1 MTMSMRSLFQFI
13 TEGRKKT
20 NKEQE
25 MHIEGN
31 SILDKI
37 MNDKETNIDEFVK
50 EFVRPNG
57 PTIYAFTTDK
67 VDSAVKVGYTDQHP
81 ESRIAQWKEIYGKEE
96 GEVVTLGWWSS
107 EEFNQAGE
115 RVFFWDHAIHKKIRD
130 KGYKQL
136 ERDEFMNTLTEKG
149 KQLVDIHYSRE
160 FFSKYKKLLQGQLNN
175 EDKEE
180 LSGQLLEDLIMQM
193 KANIKAGKADF
204 KLYSFDEEG
213 KTSKKQAD
221 KVWGEPDTYSNT
233 DLQEDAIDR
242 GVKAI
247 KNDKKNILMAAVMRF
262 GKTHAS
268 YEIVKHAGFKRVIVC
283 SAKADVRTAWREDIN
298 HVHFYKDFVFIEV
311 LGPNNW
317 DVTYCKEDKLV
328 TEHGIPNMENLEK
341 SGKTIIYFF
350 TLHDLGGSVKE
361 LKEKHKGIFDKEFDM
376 MIVDETHYGSHANT
390 FGKATGLGQNKIKDD
405 EDDEDNAA
413 IEEEQ
418 KIAKE
423 SKEALQKLNIKYKRV
438 LQVSGTPYYIL
449 ASNEMI
455 AEDAEIISKVSYT
468 DMLNAR
474 DKYEKEHKGED
485 QSKSPYFGIPT
496 LHKIG
501 LRLNKECRK
510 VMQNAGMTDSMT
522 ELFKVDGQKFVHER
536 AVEGLMKSIF
546 GDGKGSLAFLKNKSV
561 EGNKVCK
568 HTLIVLPRVKAC
580 RAMKDLLTK
589 FIPEKNRKVFCI
601 VNNWGGIADVKDVD
615 DLNNQLET
623 LDSKGIGSIILTV
636 NRFLT
641 GVSMPC
647 VDSMIY
653 LKNASSP
660 QEYDQNIFRLC
671 TRRVKKV
678 KDPDNESRS
687 KKVNMKDNVYL
698 IDFNMTNMFNMIANS
713 ARMKAAAEGN
723 PTTERIK
730 ELMEDDVKA
739 VPIFAEDKA
748 SSEILGKM
756 HKIDSKDMMIIYS
769 NYNKNKSIADIVSDE
784 IDLFDNLFIDSTF
797 QKIIAGI
804 DIEGDNSK
812 INLGNDEEDSE
823 GLDNIVNG
831 VPSSKDDKKIK
842 SLLDKLKEAGITKKE
857 KKQLEELTK
866 KKFKAITKN
875 LLYCDLCLDEPC
887 VDIDGILKKVKEDK
901 DFKKMLNEFK
911 INENDIETIY
921 NTMSTN
927 FKQAY
932 NSLLT
937 RMALLAQDTS
947 KSGYEKFSKALEGLG
962 RLDKNEVVTPPEIV
976 EKMIDKL
983 SKEDFEKA
991 DNILL
996 VNEKQAEFAIG
1007 IYNKFGKDILN
1018 KVKIVASSEA
1028 GKHLSKKML
1037 KSLLG
1042 KNYINNIILNI
1053 NDIDSNGYYDVKDFL
1068 TMKNEEILKEN
1079 NGKKFDI
1086 CLMNPP
1092 YDDGVSK
1099 GMEKNLHIKFTS
1111 KCIDI
1116 SYKTI
1121 CVMPIKVVKNESAK
1135 KELTEAKEKYNKSII
1150 SIDEIDSKYFKDTR
1164 MPNVGIYYFDNSKKE
1179 NQKIK
1184 LNYLSNSFEVDS
1196 LLEKTSVNEIEKKIL
1211 SYLECDK
1218 DYMNWNYV
1226 GYEHNLDDKERTK
1239 QCNNLIN
1246 VMLNKKRFK
1255 NRKIN
1260 NPVFLFTKAAN
1271 GGMNAT
1277 YINNNSII
1285 SKDKNELLI
1294 NLKKRNGAVTTIL
1307 SFNSIKA
1314 AENCKVALQN
1324 NVLRLACLRN
1334 QVDQNMKGRVYK
1346 YIPNIDWSDDRVKTD
1361 EGLLEVCGCPKD
1373 KCKEYAEYCKK
1384 IIEQVDKK

>member
-1 MTMSMRSLFQFI
+1 MKNLVKSIIQFI
-13 TEGRKKT
+13 NEGRRKKQ
-20 NKEQE
+20 EQE
-25 MHIEGN
+25 IHIEGN

-81 ESRIAQWKEIYGKEE
+81 EARIAQWKEIYGKEE

-136 ERDEFMNTLTEKG
+136 ERDEFMATLTEKG

-160 FFSKYKKLLQGQLNN
+160 FFSKYKKLLQGQLSD

-180 LSGQLLEDLIMQM
+180 LSAQLLEDLITQM
-193 KANIKAGKADF
+193 KDNIKNGKADF

-213 KTSKKQAD
+213 KTSNKQAD
-221 KVWGEPDTYSNT
+221 KVWSEPDTYSNT
-233 DLQEDAIDR
+233 DLQEDAIKR

-247 KNDKKNILMAAVMRF
+247 EEGKKNILMAAVMRF

-268 YEIVKHAGFKRVIVC
+268 YEIVREAGLKRVMVC

-298 HVHFYKDFVFIEV
+298 HMNFYKDFVFIEV
-311 LGPNNW
+311 LGPNNC
-317 DVTYCKEDKLV
+317 DVTYCKGDKLV
-328 TEHGIPNMENLEK
+328 TEHGMPNMENLEK

-361 LKEKHKGIFDKEFDM
+361 LKEKHKGIFDKEFDL

-390 FGKATGLGQNKIKDD
+390 FGKAIGLGQNKIKDD

-418 KIAKE
+418 KIAQE
-423 SKEALQKLNIKYKRV
+423 SAETLKKLNIRYKRV

-474 DKYEKEHKGED
+474 DKYEREHEGED

-522 ELFKVDGQKFVHER
+522 ELFKVDGQKFAHEK
-536 AVEGLMKSIF
+536 AVKGLMKSVF

-580 RAMKDLLTK
+580 RCMKDLLTK
-589 FIPEKNRKVFCI
+589 FISEKNRKVFCI

-615 DLNNQLET
+615 DLNNQLEI
-623 LDSKGIGSIILTV
+623 LDSQGIGSIILTV

-756 HKIDSKDMMIIYS
+756 HKIDSKDMMILYS

-784 IDLFDNLFIDSTF
+784 IDLFDNLFVDDTF

-804 DIEGDNSK
+804 NIEGDNSK
-812 INLGNDEEDSE
+812 INLKGDDEEE
-823 GLDNIVNG
+823 GEELDNLG
-831 VPSSKDDKKIK
+831 SGSAPSSKDDKKMK
-842 SLLDKLKEAGITKKE
+842 SLLDKLKEAGITKNE
-857 KKQLEELTK
+857 KKELEQLTK

-911 INENDIETIY
+911 INEKDIETVY
-921 NTMSTN
+921 NAMSTN

-962 RLDKNEVVTPPEIV
+962 RLGKNEVVTPKEIV
-976 EKMIDKL
+976 EKMINKL
-983 SKEDFEKA
+983 SKEDYDKA
-991 DNILL
+991 ESILI
-996 VNEKQAEFAIG
+996 VNEKQAEFTMGLI
-1007 IYNKFGKDILN
+1007 NKFGEKIA
-1018 KVKIVASSEA
+1018 KKIKIVASSEV

-1037 KSLLG
+1037 KSSLG
-1042 KNYINNIILNI
+1042 KNYFNNIILNI
-1053 NDIDSNGYYDVKDFL
+1053 EDVDGNGYYDVNDFL
-1068 TMKNEEILKEN
+1068 NMKNEEILKEN
-1079 NGKKFDI
+1079 GGKKFDI
-1086 CLMNPP
+1086 VLMNPP
-1092 YDDGVSK
+1092 YGAKEDG
-1099 GMEKNLHIKFTS
+1099 NYLDIKFTN
-1111 KCIDI
+1111 KCIEICNKVI
-1116 SYKTI
+1116 SIQPAKLTSNAGIYKTFFD
-1121 CVMPIKVVKNESAK
+1121 KNIVEDIELLDPYNTFKINPFGAYKYVGIFNIDPNRTFDKLHLTLNNSEYNIENTFEERSKFINEQNWNKDIRELIDK
-1135 KELTEAKEKYNKSII
+1135 KESLRKELFKKYKTMVNDGHGFIYEENRLQRGKRFNVTKKDNHALDRVKQYLKDDKYKYCIYKGSGNHSYDKPQEWLHQDVNKLFKGQVCWLTNSENVKDNII
-1150 SIDEIDSKYFKDTR
+1150 YWMETPIFDLWRLYYFNHSKYTVGCMYGHLPALDFEMNKEDFKD
-1164 MPNVGIYYFDNSKKE
+1164 Y
-1179 NQKIK
+1179 
-1184 LNYLSNSFEVDS
+1184 VDS
-1196 LLEKTSVNEIEKKIL
+1196 LN
-1211 SYLECDK
+1211 D
-1218 DYMNWNYV
+1218 
-1226 GYEHNLDDKERTK
+1226 
-1239 QCNNLIN
+1239 
-1246 VMLNKKRFK
+1246 
-1255 NRKIN
+1255 
-1260 NPVFLFTKAAN
+1260 FTKEEIQILKDNNIHNAN
-1271 GGMNAT
+1271 
-1277 YINNNSII
+1277 
-1285 SKDKNELLI
+1285 
-1294 NLKKRNGAVTTIL
+1294 
-1307 SFNSIKA
+1307 
-1314 AENCKVALQN
+1314 
-1324 NVLRLACLRN
+1324 
-1334 QVDQNMKGRVYK
+1334 
-1346 YIPNIDWSDDRVKTD
+1346 
-1361 EGLLEVCGCPKD
+1361 
-1373 KCKEYAEYCKK
+1373 K
-1384 IIEQVDKK
+1384 I

>member
-1 MTMSMRSLFQFI
+1 MNITQFI
-13 TEGRKKT
+13 NEGRRKKQ
-20 NKEQE
+20 EQE
-25 MHIEGN
+25 IHIEGN

-67 VDSAVKVGYTDQHP
+67 VESAVKVGYTDQHP
-81 ESRIAQWKEIYGKEE
+81 EARIAQWKEIYGKED

-130 KGYKQL
+130 RGYKQL
-136 ERDEFMNTLTEKG
+136 ERDEFMATLTEKG

-160 FFSKYKKLLQGQLNN
+160 FFRKYRELLQGQLNG

-180 LSGQLLEDLIMQM
+180 LSAQLLEDLIAQM
-193 KANIKAGKADF
+193 KDNIKNGTADF
-204 KLYSFDEEG
+204 KLYSFDDEG
-213 KTSKKQAD
+213 KTSNKQAD
-221 KVWGEPDTYSNT
+221 KVWGEPDTYPNT
-233 DLQEDAIDR
+233 DLQEDAIKN

-247 KNDKKNILMAAVMRF
+247 KNNKKNILMAAVMRF

-268 YEIVKHAGFKRVIVC
+268 YEIVKEAGMKRVLVC

-311 LGPNNW
+311 LGPNNC
-317 DVTYCKEDKLV
+317 DVTYCKANKLV
-328 TEHGIPNMENLEK
+328 TEHGMPNMENLEN

-361 LKEKHKGIFDKEFDM
+361 LKEKHKGIFDKEFDL

-390 FGKATGLGQNKIKDD
+390 FGNATGLGRNKIKDD

-418 KIAKE
+418 KIARE
-423 SKEALQKLNIKYKRV
+423 SSETLKKLNIKYKRV

-474 DKYEKEHKGED
+474 DKYEREHEGED

-510 VMQNAGMTDSMT
+510 VMQNAGVTDSMT
-522 ELFKVDGQKFVHER
+522 ELFKVDGRKFIHEN

-561 EGNKVCK
+561 EGNKICK
-568 HTLIVLPRVKAC
+568 HTLVVLPRVKAC
-580 RAMKDLLTK
+580 RCMKDLLTK
-589 FIPEKNRKVFCI
+589 FISENNRKVFCI
-601 VNNWGGIADVKDVD
+601 VNNWGGVADVKDVD
-615 DLNNQLET
+615 DLNSQLET
-623 LDSKGIGSIILTV
+623 LDSKGKGSIILTV

-756 HKIDSKDMMIIYS
+756 HKIDSKDMMILYS
-769 NYNKNKSIADIVSDE
+769 NYNKNKSIADIVNDE
-784 IDLFDNLFIDSTF
+784 IDLFDNLFVDDTF

-804 DIEGDNSK
+804 NIEGDNSK
-812 INLGNDEEDSE
+812 INLGNDEEEGE
-823 GLDNIVNG
+823 GLDALGSG
-831 VPSSKDDKKIK
+831 VPSSKDDKKMK
-842 SLLDKLKEAGITKKE
+842 SLLDKLKEAAITKKE
-857 KKQLEELTK
+857 KKDLELLTK

-887 VDIDGILKKVKEDK
+887 VDIDGILKKAQEDK

-911 INENDIETIY
+911 INEKDIEKVY
-921 NTMSTN
+921 NAMSTN

-947 KSGYEKFSKALEGLG
+947 NSGYEKFSKALEGLG
-962 RLDKNEVVTPPEIV
+962 RLGKSEVVTPKEIV
-976 EKMIDKL
+976 EKMINKL
-983 SKEDFEKA
+983 SKEDYDKA
-991 DNILL
+991 ESILI
-996 VNEKQAEFAIG
+996 VNEKQAEFAMGLI
-1007 IYNKFGKDILN
+1007 NKFGQKIA
-1018 KVKIVASSEA
+1018 KKIKIVASSEV
-1028 GKHLSKKML
+1028 GKHLTKKML
-1037 KSLLG
+1037 KNSLR
-1042 KNYINNIILNI
+1042 KNYLNNIILNI
-1053 NDIDSNGYYDVKDFL
+1053 DDVDGNGYYDVKDFL
-1068 TMKNEEILKEN
+1068 NMKNEEILKEN

-1086 CLMNPP
+1086 VLMNPP
-1092 YDDGVSK
+1092 YSGTTHLKFIRKCMNISNKTINISPIRWLQDPFAGDKRSTLKQFEDVAKHIEDIELVKSGQSGFDILIYSNLGIYKLSNKETDFDYKNAWKLVKTNTQISIINKMCFGKDKHIGDIVESNKIDGIRVMIAHIGGNRGALPTYK
-1099 GMEKNLHIKFTS
+1099 DFAYAIDGKVDGEDWTKKKNFGGYNKQEGSNLPNSIKFNT
-1111 KCIDI
+1111 KEEAQNFYD
-1116 SYKTI
+1116 SYQNMWILKGLCKLVI
-1121 CVMPIKVVKNESAK
+1121 QQQNIP
-1135 KELTEAKEKYNKSII
+1135 
-1150 SIDEIDSKYFKDTR
+1150 
-1164 MPNVGIYYFDNSKKE
+1164 
-1179 NQKIK
+1179 
-1184 LNYLSNSFEVDS
+1184 LNYLPFFDDYSKPITETWIKEHFKLSEEELKELNRLSK
-1196 LLEKTSVNEIEKKIL
+1196 LKYNEEI
-1211 SYLECDK
+1211 
-1218 DYMNWNYV
+1218 
-1226 GYEHNLDDKERTK
+1226 
-1239 QCNNLIN
+1239 
-1246 VMLNKKRFK
+1246 
-1255 NRKIN
+1255 
-1260 NPVFLFTKAAN
+1260 
-1271 GGMNAT
+1271 
-1277 YINNNSII
+1277 
-1285 SKDKNELLI
+1285 
-1294 NLKKRNGAVTTIL
+1294 
-1307 SFNSIKA
+1307 
-1314 AENCKVALQN
+1314 
-1324 NVLRLACLRN
+1324 
-1334 QVDQNMKGRVYK
+1334 
-1346 YIPNIDWSDDRVKTD
+1346 
-1361 EGLLEVCGCPKD
+1361 
-1373 KCKEYAEYCKK
+1373 
-1384 IIEQVDKK
+1384 

>member
-1 MTMSMRSLFQFI
+1 MMNITQFI
-13 TEGRKKT
+13 NEGRRKKQ
-20 NKEQE
+20 EQE
-25 MHIEGN
+25 IHIEGN

-67 VDSAVKVGYTDQHP
+67 VESAVKVGYTDQHP
-81 ESRIAQWKEIYGKEE
+81 EARIAQWKEIYGKED

-130 KGYKQL
+130 RGYKQL
-136 ERDEFMNTLTEKG
+136 ERDEFMATLTEKG

-160 FFSKYKKLLQGQLNN
+160 FFRKYRELLQGQLNG

-180 LSGQLLEDLIMQM
+180 LSAQLLEDLIAQM
-193 KANIKAGKADF
+193 KDNIKNGTADF
-204 KLYSFDEEG
+204 KLYSFDDEG

-221 KVWGEPDTYSNT
+221 KVWGEPDTYPNT
-233 DLQEDAIDR
+233 DLQEDAIKN

-247 KNDKKNILMAAVMRF
+247 KNNKKNILMAAVMRF

-268 YEIVKHAGFKRVIVC
+268 YEIVKEAGMKRVLVC

-298 HVHFYKDFVFIEV
+298 HIHFYKDFVFIEV
-311 LGPNNW
+311 LGLNDC
-317 DVTYCKEDKLV
+317 DVTYCKENKLV
-328 TEHGIPNMENLEK
+328 TEHGMPNMENLEN

-350 TLHDLGGSVKE
+350 TLYDLGGSVKE
-361 LKEKHKGIFDKEFDM
+361 LKEKHKGIFDKEFDL

-390 FGKATGLGQNKIKDD
+390 FGNATGLGRNKIKDD

-418 KIAKE
+418 KIARE
-423 SKEALQKLNIKYKRV
+423 SSETLKKLNIRYKRV

-474 DKYEKEHKGED
+474 DKYERKHEGED

-510 VMQNAGMTDSMT
+510 VMQNAGVTDSMT
-522 ELFKVDGQKFVHER
+522 ELFKVDGRKFIHEN

-561 EGNKVCK
+561 EGNKICK
-568 HTLIVLPRVKAC
+568 HTLVVLPRVKAC
-580 RAMKDLLTK
+580 RCMKDLLTK
-589 FIPEKNRKVFCI
+589 FISKNNRKVFCI
-601 VNNWGGIADVKDVD
+601 VNNWGGVADVTGVD
-615 DLNNQLET
+615 DLNKQLEK
-623 LDSKGIGSIILTV
+623 LDNEGKGSIILTV

-687 KKVNMKDNVYL
+687 KRVNMKDNVYL

-756 HKIDSKDMMIIYS
+756 HKIDSKDMMILYS
-769 NYNKNKSIADIVSDE
+769 NYNKNKSIADIVNDE
-784 IDLFDNLFIDSTF
+784 IDLFDNLFVDDTF

-804 DIEGDNSK
+804 NIEGDNSK
-812 INLGNDEEDSE
+812 INLGNDEEEGE
-823 GLDNIVNG
+823 GLDALGSG
-831 VPSSKDDKKIK
+831 VPSSKDDKKMK
-842 SLLDKLKEAGITKKE
+842 SLLDKLKEAAITKKE
-857 KKQLEELTK
+857 KKDLELLTK

-887 VDIDGILKKVKEDK
+887 VDIDGILKKAKEDK

-911 INENDIETIY
+911 INEKDIERVY
-921 NTMSTN
+921 NAMSTN

-962 RLDKNEVVTPPEIV
+962 RLGKSEVVTPKEIV
-976 EKMIDKL
+976 EKMINKL
-983 SKEDFEKA
+983 SKEDYDKA
-991 DNILL
+991 ESILI
-996 VNEKQAEFAIG
+996 VNEKQAEFAMGLI
-1007 IYNKFGKDILN
+1007 NKFGQKIA
-1018 KVKIVASSEA
+1018 KKIKIVASSEV
-1028 GKHLSKKML
+1028 GKHLTKKML
-1037 KSLLG
+1037 KNSLG
-1042 KNYINNIILNI
+1042 KNYLNNIILNI
-1053 NDIDSNGYYDVKDFL
+1053 DDVDGNGYYDVKDFL
-1068 TMKNEEILKEN
+1068 NMKNEEILKEN

-1086 CLMNPP
+1086 VLMNPP
-1092 YDDGVSK
+1092 YDKSMHLKFLENVIKISDNVISIQPVRWLEEVVGKENKKSLYNKYEESISKHIKDLEIVTAEDAKKQFNILLPANCAIYVCDNDGGFDYKQLSSNEVIDKVVNYIKENKCNFEFNKKDGYRLRIPCVGGGKAGGS
-1099 GMEKNLHIKFTS
+1099 GFNRPPVLTGLHIKDIVFKDGKYNGKWWYEYYMKNQYSKTTEEITS
-1111 KCIDI
+1111 SIRFDSEAEAHNFYKSIQTDFGRYVESYLITDVHISDSKILWMGNAKHPRTGNIGYIDEWANEDFYEFFNI
-1116 SYKTI
+1116 SKEYQNKIETF
-1121 CVMPIKVVKNESAK
+1121 IKDYDNRYNNWK
-1135 KELTEAKEKYNKSII
+1135 KE
-1150 SIDEIDSKYFKDTR
+1150 
-1164 MPNVGIYYFDNSKKE
+1164 
-1179 NQKIK
+1179 
-1184 LNYLSNSFEVDS
+1184 
-1196 LLEKTSVNEIEKKIL
+1196 
-1211 SYLECDK
+1211 
-1218 DYMNWNYV
+1218 
-1226 GYEHNLDDKERTK
+1226 H
-1239 QCNNLIN
+1239 
-1246 VMLNKKRFK
+1246 
-1255 NRKIN
+1255 
-1260 NPVFLFTKAAN
+1260 
-1271 GGMNAT
+1271 
-1277 YINNNSII
+1277 
-1285 SKDKNELLI
+1285 
-1294 NLKKRNGAVTTIL
+1294 
-1307 SFNSIKA
+1307 
-1314 AENCKVALQN
+1314 
-1324 NVLRLACLRN
+1324 
-1334 QVDQNMKGRVYK
+1334 
-1346 YIPNIDWSDDRVKTD
+1346 
-1361 EGLLEVCGCPKD
+1361 
-1373 KCKEYAEYCKK
+1373 
-1384 IIEQVDKK
+1384 DKK

>member
-1 MTMSMRSLFQFI
+1 MKSIIEFI
-13 TEGRKKT
+13 NEDRRKKQ
-20 NKEQE
+20 EQE
-25 MHIEGN
+25 IHIEGN

-81 ESRIAQWKEIYGKEE
+81 EARIAQWKEIYGKEE

-115 RVFFWDHAIHKKIRD
+115 RVFFWDHAIHKKLRD

-136 ERDEFMNTLTEKG
+136 ERDEFMATLTEKG

-160 FFSKYKKLLQGQLNN
+160 FFSKYKKLLQGQLSD

-180 LSGQLLEDLIMQM
+180 LSAQLLEDLIKQM
-193 KANIKAGKADF
+193 KANIHAGTADF

-221 KVWGEPDTYSNT
+221 KIWGAPDTYPNT
-233 DLQEDAIDR
+233 DLQKEAIKN

-247 KNDKKNILMAAVMRF
+247 DEGKKNILMAAVMRF

-268 YEIVKHAGFKRVIVC
+268 YEIVKQAGLKRVIVC

-298 HVHFYKDFVFIEV
+298 HEHFYKDFVFIEV
-311 LGPNNW
+311 LGPNNC
-317 DVTYCKEDKLV
+317 DMTYCKGDKLV
-328 TEHGIPNMENLEK
+328 TEHGTPNIENLEK
-341 SGKTIIYFF
+341 AGKTIIYFF

-390 FGKATGLGQNKIKDD
+390 FGQATGLGKNKIKDG

-418 KIAKE
+418 KIAQE
-423 SKEALQKLNIKYKRV
+423 SAETLKKLNIKYKRV

-485 QSKSPYFGIPT
+485 PSTSPYFGIPT

-510 VMQNAGMTDSMT
+510 VMQNAGVTDSMT
-522 ELFKVDGQKFVHER
+522 ELFKVDGQKFVHEK

-580 RAMKDLLTK
+580 RVMKDLLTK
-589 FIPEKNRKVFCI
+589 FISEKNRKVFCI
-601 VNNWGGIADVKDVD
+601 VNNWGGTADVKDVD

-678 KDPDNESRS
+678 KDPDDESRS

-756 HKIDSKDMMIIYS
+756 HKIDSKDMMILYS

-784 IDLFDNLFIDSTF
+784 IDLFDNLFVDDTF

-812 INLGNDEEDSE
+812 INLGNGSEEGE
-823 GLDNIVNG
+823 ELDNLPSG
-831 VPSSKDDKKIK
+831 SEVPSSKDDKKMK
-842 SLLDKLKEAGITKKE
+842 SLLDKLKEANITKNE
-857 KKQLEELTK
+857 KKQLEDLTK

-887 VDIDGILKKVKEDK
+887 VDIDGILKKAKEDK
-901 DFKKMLNEFK
+901 DFKKMLHEFK
-911 INENDIETIY
+911 INEKDIEKVY
-921 NTMSTN
+921 NAMSTN

-947 KSGYEKFSKALEGLG
+947 KSGYDKFSKALEGLG
-962 RLDKNEVVTPPEIV
+962 RLGKNEVVTPPEIV
-976 EKMIDKL
+976 EKMINKL
-983 SKEDFEKA
+983 SKEDYDKA
-991 DNILL
+991 ESILI
-996 VNEKQAEFAIG
+996 VNEKQAEFTMGLI
-1007 IYNKFGKDILN
+1007 NKFGKKIA
-1018 KVKIVASSEA
+1018 KKIKIVASSEV
-1028 GKHLSKKML
+1028 GKHLSRKML
-1037 KSLLG
+1037 KSSLG
-1042 KNYINNIILNI
+1042 KNYIKSIILNI
-1053 NDIDSNGYYDVKDFL
+1053 GDVDGNGYYDVNDFL
-1068 TMKNEEILKEN
+1068 KMDNKEILKEN
-1079 NGKKFDI
+1079 NNKRFDI
-1086 CLMNPP
+1086 LLSNPP
-1092 YDDGVSK
+1092 YAR
-1099 GMEKNLHIKFTS
+1099 NLHMKF
-1111 KCIDI
+1111 
-1116 SYKTI
+1116 
-1121 CVMPIKVVKNESAK
+1121 
-1135 KELTEAKEKYNKSII
+1135 LEKYVDLADKII
-1150 SIDEIDSKYFKDTR
+1150 SIQPLSWLQNIFSDQNKNSKINKIPLTDVEYVGNIKNAFKYDSPGHATYDT
-1164 MPNVGIYYFDNSKKE
+1164 GIYVIDNNAKTNNEELLYKFIDLYPGERIDPKLIKSIKY
-1179 NQKIK
+1179 KI
-1184 LNYLSNSFEVDS
+1184 LNYC
-1196 LLEKTSVNEIEKKIL
+1196 K
-1211 SYLECDK
+1211 
-1218 DYMNWNYV
+1218 
-1226 GYEHNLDDKERTK
+1226 EHNLEDNIKYGNVDENTKYTIIMPTLLGNAGCKNDRYFWKTSKRWGRIFYKGKSEGKFMGEYKKKLSNVKNYTNFPYLEFNTEDECKNWIDSQDSDIMRFISILNYVDSNRRCKFVPYMEDYSKVWTDDMLAKFFNITKDEREQIHHYITLFDK
-1239 QCNNLIN
+1239 KF
-1246 VMLNKKRFK
+1246 NKK
-1255 NRKIN
+1255 
-1260 NPVFLFTKAAN
+1260 
-1271 GGMNAT
+1271 
-1277 YINNNSII
+1277 
-1285 SKDKNELLI
+1285 
-1294 NLKKRNGAVTTIL
+1294 
-1307 SFNSIKA
+1307 
-1314 AENCKVALQN
+1314 
-1324 NVLRLACLRN
+1324 
-1334 QVDQNMKGRVYK
+1334 
-1346 YIPNIDWSDDRVKTD
+1346 
-1361 EGLLEVCGCPKD
+1361 
-1373 KCKEYAEYCKK
+1373 
-1384 IIEQVDKK
+1384 